1 MAHKSALAG
10 LRNRNGTLSPVLQTI
25 ASYIQAHADT
35 VLYLTIIELAEA
47 CAVSEASIIRLCRE
61 LGFKGF
67 QEFKLALATD
77 LAVRPVA
84 MPSTGAPATTVEIA
98 DHVVLEA
105 QQVLIDTRE
114 MLDVV
119 ALDAVIETLA
129 RARCIHV
136 FGVGASCAT
145 ARDFVYKFVRLGLA
159 ASSHDDPHMAA
170 MAAATLTH
178 EDVIFGI
185 SRSGTTKD
193 VVHVIEVARE
203 RGVRTVAL
211 THRAK
216 SAIAFAA
223 DLVLTVPAPESPLS
237 GGAISSKIGQL
248 ITLDV
253 LFSALA
259 LRFEPL
265 AGAVQRTAAAVAEKN
280 L

>member
-1 MAHKSALAG
+1 MHKSALTA

-25 ASYIQAHADT
+25 ASHVQANADR
-35 VLYLTIIELAEA
+35 VLYQTIIELAES
-47 CAVSEASIIRLCRE
+47 CRVSEASIIRLCRE

-84 MPSTGAPATTVEIA
+84 VPSTSAPATTIEIA
-98 DHVVLEA
+98 DHVVREA

-114 MLDVV
+114 MLDVA
-119 ALDAVIETLA
+119 ALDAVVDALA
-129 RARCIHV
+129 TARRIHV
-136 FGVGASCAT
+136 FGVGASGAT

-159 ASSHDDPHMAA
+159 AATHDDPHMAA
-170 MAAATLTH
+170 MTASTLTPD
-178 EDVIFGI
+178 DVVFGI

-193 VVHVIEVARE
+193 VVHVIEVAKE
-203 RGVRTVAL
+203 RGARTIAL

-248 ITLDV
+248 ITLDI

-259 LRFEPL
+259 LRFETL
-265 AGAVQRTAAAVAEKN
+265 ARAVELTAASVADKN